1 MAGSRGTSIRIFL
14 VDGTAEGLRLV
25 EKSNWTGRA
34 LVTAR
39 ADYPRARLRE
49 ELSGP
54 GVYVLSGP
62 SDEGPRLS
70 IYVGEGDDVGKRL
83 DTHARALDFW
93 TAAVAFT
100 SKDMNLN
107 KAHVRYLEAR
117 LIDLAAQAGRARL
130 VNGNAGTPVRLSEPD
145 TADMES
151 FLDEM
156 LVLLPVI
163 GIPVFDA
170 AESGPGRTGPTLSL
184 KGPDAVG
191 AGSDGPEGF
200 LVEAGALARVKE
212 APSIHAY
219 VTTLRRQLADDGVLV
234 PEGPSYRLARPY
246 LFNSPSQAAAVLLG
260 RTANGRVEWKDE
272 QGRTLKQLQLLQVP
286 RADGAERA
294 VPSDLQQAET
304 PEPSSI

>member
-1 MAGSRGTSIRIFL
+1 MTGSRGTSIRIFL
-14 VDGTAEGLRLV
+14 VDGTAEGVRLV

-34 LVTAR
+34 LVTSR

-62 SDEGPRLS
+62 SDEGLRLS

-83 DTHARALDFW
+83 DTHARTLDFW

-117 LIDLAAQAGRARL
+117 LIDLASQAGRARL
-130 VNGNAGTPVRLSEPD
+130 VNGNAGTPVRLSEAD

-170 AESGPGRTGPTLSL
+170 AE
-184 KGPDAVG
+184 
-191 AGSDGPEGF
+191 
-200 LVEAGALARVKE
+200 
-212 APSIHAY
+212 
-219 VTTLRRQLADDGVLV
+219 
-234 PEGPSYRLARPY
+234 
-246 LFNSPSQAAAVLLG
+246 
-260 RTANGRVEWKDE
+260 
-272 QGRTLKQLQLLQVP
+272 
-286 RADGAERA
+286 
-294 VPSDLQQAET
+294 
-304 PEPSSI
+304 